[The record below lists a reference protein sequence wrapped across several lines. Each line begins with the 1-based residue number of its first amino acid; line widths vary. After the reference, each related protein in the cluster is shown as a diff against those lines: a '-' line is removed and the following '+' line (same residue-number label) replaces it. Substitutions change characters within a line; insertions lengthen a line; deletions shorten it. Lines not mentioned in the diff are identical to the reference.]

1 MFLAKFIARR
11 QVEGNPCSS
20 PMGPLGAARAIRRSY
35 KPGPGLHAKVA
46 GTVTYLD
53 MRTVTWR
60 CSASLQGQDYARGI
74 QQIKSAGTTLADT
87 EYALL
92 YGVVTPTM
100 LGLGCGIPLGKAKEP
115 MAVALRVDSCG
126 RNAAVLD

>member
-11 QVEGNPCSS
+11 QVEGNSVLLSDGTTGSS
-20 PMGPLGAARAIRRSY
+20 KSDTKKLQAPAQ
-35 KPGPGLHAKVA
+35 GLHAKAA

-53 MRTVTWR
+53 MDGNTAVL
-60 CSASLQGQDYARGI
+60 SVLAGQDYARGI

-92 YGVVTPTM
+92 YGV
-100 LGLGCGIPLGKAKEP
+100 
-115 MAVALRVDSCG
+115 
-126 RNAAVLD
+126 